1 MGLGLAV
8 SFPLDPFHPEPVG
21 ICDSTYWPDPPFS
34 PGLEIISP
42 PSSTGISRLSP
53 APEAAEPTLIVLP
66 GNLFVTLV
74 STPDSVAERGE
85 VLAGC
90 AGKWKV
96 GVFVLES
103 AVLTPCLA
111 W

>member
-1 MGLGLAV
+1 MYGL
-8 SFPLDPFHPEPVG
+8 
-21 ICDSTYWPDPPFS
+21 TYWPDPPFS
-34 PGLEIISP
+34 PGLEIKSP

-74 STPDSVAERGE
+74 STPDSVAERE

-90 AGKWKV
+90 AGEGRCW
-96 GVFVLES
+96 G
-103 AVLTPCLA
+103 CLHLSRRCSRRV
-111 W
+111 WPGEN